1 MGARHVGAA
10 VAAFGFLILALNL
23 LDYYSGRYFVAD
35 ASALVGGLCVLGGAC
50 LALRK
55 Q

>member
-1 MGARHVGAA
+1 MNAKHIGAA

-23 LDYYSGRYFVAD
+23 LDYYAGRYRVAD
-35 ASALVGGLCVLGGAC
+35 ISTLVGGMCVLGGAY

>member
-1 MGARHVGAA
+1 MDSRHIGAA

-23 LDYYSGRYFVAD
+23 LDYYSGKYAVAD
-35 ASALVGGLCVLGGAC
+35 ASTLAGAICVLCGSY